1 MNGSTGPCSVYLMFS
16 DCNHNNNKF
25 YVAQCLKDKMGNH
38 QLWTR
43 YGRVGETGTPGS
55 IPLAADKAIKEYEKK
70 VKQKT
75 GKGYKP
81 IEVSLGGDKQDAEEE
96 KGDVKY
102 APSKLKPEVKK
113 LMDFIFD
120 FAMIKKSAQHVGFD
134 TDRMPLG
141 QLSADQVNKGIKC
154 LKAIEELIDS
164 GKGSHAQFSKL
175 SGEFYTMIPHN
186 FGRQSMSN
194 FVIKDKNTVLDKMG
208 MCNTMMGIVNAFDI
222 EKKSKKKKE
231 KTLPNPSDGHYENL
245 RCKIEPLDTNGDEFK
260 MVKHYFENGFSSY
273 SKQKI
278 VQAYRIDREG
288 EKARFNNKL
297 GNKQLLWHG
306 SGFTNF
312 SGILS

>member
-1 MNGSTGPCSVYLMFS
+1 MPPKKREAKADSKKDATATKKEATSGGAQKKEAVDPQHPRSGDMEVVNGSSGPCSVYLMFS
-16 DCNHNNNKF
+16 DCNKNNNKF
-25 YVAQCLKDKMGNH
+25 YVAQCLKDKSGNH

-43 YGRVGETGTPGS
+43 YGRVGENGTPGS
-55 IPLAADKAIKEYEKK
+55 IPLAADKAVKEYEKK

-81 IEVSLGGDKQDAEEE
+81 IEVSLGGDKQEAEED

-164 GKGSHAQFSKL
+164 GKGTHA
-175 SGEFYTMIPHN
+175 
-186 FGRQSMSN
+186 
-194 FVIKDKNTVLDKMG
+194 
-208 MCNTMMGIVNAFDI
+208 
-222 EKKSKKKKE
+222 
-231 KTLPNPSDGHYENL
+231 
-245 RCKIEPLDTNGDEFK
+245 
-260 MVKHYFENGFSSY
+260 
-273 SKQKI
+273 
-278 VQAYRIDREG
+278 
-288 EKARFNNKL
+288 
-297 GNKQLLWHG
+297 
-306 SGFTNF
+306 
-312 SGILS
+312 